1 MKNSSFSGLQ
11 GNRDGVL
18 ELPVGGFLKQ
28 SFNDY
33 PGRVSAVIFTRGCN
47 FRCVY
52 CHNPE
57 LVLPDK
63 LALSKPL
70 SRKEIFSWISMNR
83 ALLDAVVI
91 TGGEPTLHAGLPE
104 CLRQIKVLGLE
115 VKLDTNGTNPEMLER
130 LIHDALV
137 DYVAMDV
144 KTVLDNR
151 KYALLCGVPV
161 TERTIA
167 DVRRSLC
174 LLHESG
180 VDSEVR
186 TTLLGSHHSR
196 EDVLE
201 LIGLID
207 LPFFLQECNPSKTL
221 QNVAEKGFGRKEIA
235 KLVESS
241 EPKKEN
247 VCLR

>member
-1 MKNSSFSGLQ
+1 MKNNSFSGLQ
-11 GNRDGVL
+11 GNRAGVL
-18 ELPVGGFLKQ
+18 DLPVGGFLKQ

-57 LVLPDK
+57 LVLPDR
-63 LALSKPL
+63 LAGSKQLSQE
-70 SRKEIFSWISMNR
+70 RIFSWLSMNR

-104 CLRQIKVLGLE
+104 CIRIIRALGLE
-115 VKLDTNGTNPEMLER
+115 VKLDTNGTNPEMLEL
-130 LIHDALV
+130 LIQDALV

-144 KTVLDNR
+144 KTVPDHR
-151 KYALLCGVPV
+151 KYAAVCGVPV
-161 TERTIA
+161 AERTIENI
-167 DVRRSLC
+167 RRSLY
-174 LLHESG
+174 LLHGSG

-186 TTLLGSHHSR
+186 TTLLGSYHSR
-196 EDVLE
+196 EDIIE
-201 LIGLID
+201 LIGLIK
-207 LPFFLQECNPSKTL
+207 LPFFLQEFDSSKTL
-221 QNVAEKGFGRKEIA
+221 QNLAEKSFGRKEIE
-235 KLVESS
+235 KLVEIS
-241 EPKKEN
+241 EPKKRN

>member
-1 MKNSSFSGLQ
+1 MQGFGSSVPGI
-11 GNRDGVL
+11 
-18 ELPVGGFLKQ
+18 PVGGFLKQ

-57 LVLPDK
+57 LVLPDR
-63 LALSKPL
+63 LAGSKPL
-70 SRKEIFSWISMNR
+70 SQERIFSWLSMNR

-104 CLRQIKVLGLE
+104 YIKEIRTEGLE
-115 VKLDTNGTNPEMLER
+115 VKLDTNGTNPEMLEL
-130 LIHDALV
+130 LIQDALL
-137 DYVAMDV
+137 DYIAMDV

-151 KYALLCGVPV
+151 KYAAVCGVPV
-161 TERTIA
+161 AEKTIENI
-167 DVRRSLC
+167 RRSLC

-196 EDVLE
+196 EDVIE
-201 LIGLID
+201 LVGLIE

-221 QNVAEKGFGRKEIA
+221 QSLAENRFGRKEIEE
-235 KLVESS
+235 LVENS
-241 EPKKEN
+241 EPKKRN